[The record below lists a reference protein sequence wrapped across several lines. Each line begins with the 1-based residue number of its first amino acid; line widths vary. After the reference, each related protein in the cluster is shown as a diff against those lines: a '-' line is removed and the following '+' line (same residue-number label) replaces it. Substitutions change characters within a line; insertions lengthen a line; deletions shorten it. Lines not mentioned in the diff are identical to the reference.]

1 MKRSLISLVIILCVS
16 MVMFIA
22 CSNEKGSAEAAFMA
36 AQQAVNAIKA
46 EAAKYDPD
54 QVQSLESAL
63 AAVLDKYK
71 KGEYKA
77 AISEAQ
83 PLIAKAKAIQAA
95 KKVEGKARDIWAAL
109 GKFFSKKLPN
119 GIELNIPEL
128 GVENKLITFIEDT
141 KRPVDD
147 KTWFSFDRLTFETG
161 KATLKPESQEQLK
174 NIAEILKAYPTV
186 TLKIGGYTDNTGD
199 PQANLKLSQQRAD
212 TVMAD
217 IVRLGVNASR
227 LKAEG
232 YGKEHPVADNSTEEG
247 RAKNRRIDMRVTSK

>member
-1 MKRSLISLVIILCVS
+1 MKRNLISLVIILCLS
-16 MVMFIA
+16 TVMFIA
-22 CSNEKGSAEAAFMA
+22 CADQKGPAEQAIKAAETA
-36 AQQAVNAIKA
+36 INAIKA
-46 EAAKYDPD
+46 EAEKYDPE
-54 QVQSLESAL
+54 QVKSLESAL
-63 AAVLDKYK
+63 VAVKDKFA
-71 KGEYKA
+71 KGDYKA
-77 AISEAQ
+77 AIIEAQ
-83 PLIAKAKAIQAA
+83 SLVDKAKAAQAA
-95 KKVEGKARDIWAAL
+95 KKAEGQARDFLAAL

-174 NIAEILKAYPTV
+174 NIAEILKAYPKV

-217 IVRLGVNASR
+217 LVKLGVNASR

>member
-1 MKRSLISLVIILCVS
+1 ML
-16 MVMFIA
+16 IA
-22 CSNEKGSAEAAFMA
+22 CTNYKEPAEKNIKAAEEVM
-36 AQQAVNAIKA
+36 NAIKA
-46 EAAKYDPD
+46 EAVKYDPEKVKLLESTLATAKD
-54 QVQSLESAL
+54 KFAKGDYEGAVIAAQSLLGKAKEL
-63 AAVLDKYK
+63 QAAAQ
-71 KGEYKA
+71 KA
-77 AISEAQ
+77 AGQ
-83 PLIAKAKAIQAA
+83 
-95 KKVEGKARDIWAAL
+95 ARDIWAAL

-128 GVENKLITFIEDT
+128 GVENKLISFIDDT

-174 NIAEILKAYPTV
+174 NISEILKAYPKV

-199 PQANLKLSQQRAD
+199 PQVNLKLSQQRAD

>member
-1 MKRSLISLVIILCVS
+1 MKRNLTLVITLCVS
-16 MVMFIA
+16 IVMLIA
-22 CSNEKGSAEAAFMA
+22 CTNYKEPAEKNIQAAEA
-36 AQQAVNAIKA
+36 VINAIKA
-46 EAAKYDPD
+46 EAVKYDPE
-54 QVQSLESAL
+54 QVKSLESSL
-63 AAVLDKYK
+63 ATAKDKFAKGDYEGAVI
-71 KGEYKA
+71 A
-77 AISEAQ
+77 AQS
-83 PLIAKAKAIQAA
+83 LVGKAKVLQAA
-95 KKVEGKARDIWAAL
+95 PKAEGQARDIWAAL

-119 GIELNIPEL
+119 GIELKIPEL
-128 GVENKLITFIEDT
+128 GVENKLISFIDDT

-174 NIAEILKAYPTV
+174 NIAEILKAYPKV

-199 PQANLKLSQQRAD
+199 PQVNLKLSQQRAD

-217 IVRLGVNASR
+217 LVRLGVNASR